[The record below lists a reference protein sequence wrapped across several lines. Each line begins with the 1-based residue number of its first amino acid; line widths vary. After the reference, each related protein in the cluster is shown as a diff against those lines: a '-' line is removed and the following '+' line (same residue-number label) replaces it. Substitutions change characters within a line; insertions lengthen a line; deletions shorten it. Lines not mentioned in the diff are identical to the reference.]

1 MAGVDGTARPSLSQI
16 VNWDVKHLEQAASDW
31 TSTAT
36 RWEGHFGTLHRAT
49 MSPGGSVWDGAGADA
64 AQERS
69 FADLV
74 KVRGIADT
82 LHDAAAIARRGADEL
97 HYAQRNAINA
107 VAEAEEAGFIVGE
120 DLSVADRQSGGGPVA
135 EAQRASLAEYHAMN
149 IGTRAV
155 ELGAADKSV
164 AATISAATA
173 PLSQLN
179 FVEAPVDDQ
188 PPHNTNGSVQA
199 VNYHGFKQG
208 PPIPDP
214 GTPGDPVGK
223 GGGPN
228 ATDIQGI
235 LDKLPEGNKPWIR
248 EVRTP
253 QDLENLWKWMRQ
265 NGMEVPNGYG
275 DPTKGSVVTL
285 PDGTRVGQRVAAG
298 SNGQPVLDIK
308 LPEGNGDLKVHINP
322 RGGIPEIPPAV
333 RAPVVEAPP
342 RGPVPVE
349 APPVRGGGF
358 GGGVI
363 PDGTMPRPVHLPE
376 AGDPDLPVIGDGIPD
391 RPDG

>member
-1 MAGVDGTARPSLSQI
+1 VAGAGGTATPSLSQI

-31 TSTAT
+31 TMTAT
-36 RWEGHFGTLHRAT
+36 QWEGHFGTLHRAT
-49 MSPGGSVWDGAGADA
+49 MSPGGSAWDGAGADA

-74 KVRGIADT
+74 NVRGIADT
-82 LHDAAAIARRGADEL
+82 LREAAAIARRGADEL
-97 HYAQRNAINA
+97 HYLQRNAMSA
-107 VAEAEEAGFIVGE
+107 VAEAEEAGFSVGE
-120 DLSVADRQSGGGPVA
+120 DLSVTSRQTGGGPLA

-149 IGTRAV
+149 IGARAA
-155 ELGAADKSV
+155 ELGTADNTV

-173 PLSQLN
+173 PLSGPH
-179 FVEAPVDDQ
+179 FVEAAIDAR
-188 PPHNTNGSVQA
+188 PPHNTNGSIQA
-199 VNYHGFKQG
+199 VDFKEG

-214 GTPGDPVGK
+214 GLPGDSVGN
-223 GGGPN
+223 GGGPT
-228 ATDIQGI
+228 ATDIKGVI
-235 LDKLPEGNKPWIR
+235 DKLPEGNKPWIR

-265 NGMEVPNGYG
+265 NGMDVPNGYG

-308 LPEGNGDLKVHINP
+308 LPGENGDVKVHVNP

-333 RAPVVEAPP
+333 RPPAVEAPT
-342 RGPVPVE
+342 RGTAPVE

-363 PDGTMPRPVHLPE
+363 PDGTLPRPVHLPE